1 MKGKHSFVVQYPKFI
16 FYIGVLCNI
25 VFIIVLLG
33 FTLFSKQ
40 LPHLIFYI
48 FCAMFLSWGTYLI
61 LKGCK
66 FKVIVTGLQIAVFPV
81 FKKSYTFS
89 FIDIVEVRRQVK
101 KNQMKSERIVIKTKF
116 GQKLVLESQAIA
128 YNMFV
133 VELKDKVNH
142 KYLFGF

>member
-1 MKGKHSFVVQYPKFI
+1 MEGENSFVVQYPKFI

-61 LKGCK
+61 LKVCK

-89 FIDIVEVRRQVK
+89 FTDIVEVRRQVK

-116 GQKLVLESQAIA
+116 GQKLILESQAVA

-133 VELKDKVNH
+133 VELKDKVKH
-142 KYLFGF
+142 KYFFGF

>member
-1 MKGKHSFVVQYPKFI
+1 M
-16 FYIGVLCNI
+16 
-25 VFIIVLLG
+25 
-33 FTLFSKQ
+33 
-40 LPHLIFYI
+40 
-48 FCAMFLSWGTYLI
+48 
-61 LKGCK
+61 KGCK
-66 FKVIVTGLQIAVFPV
+66 FKVIVTGLQISVFPV

-128 YNMFV
+128 YNMFL